1 MARPVKDLSLQ
12 DRVTVL
18 RSATLMYSFAAEM
31 LLTEPGDAQLRAL
44 QRELLKRGRQF
55 VRMLERGIPMK
66 RTPSENVIDL
76 ACKVRLR
83 AISAAL
89 GMPPPRSPPPAAR
102 SAVAR
107 LTMLPG
113 SGTGFQSFVTNRELP
128 PGVAGDFAGANRR
141 ASLVDGSW
149 EYVASP
155 GGLIVGT
162 MGWANPATKQ
172 ITNYYQTPAASC
184 FLHRESR
191 GLITEFLGIATMQVL
206 GGARPIG
213 YVAGEFWGLFAGG
226 ATAGDKVYANAVT
239 GALTA
244 APRGNAVTGP
254 ITSASITAGVLDVAT
269 ITGTPLAVGQII
281 AGADV
286 PPGTYIASLASGS
299 GGTGTYNL
307 ANVDGTAIAN
317 VTAEAM
323 NYYGALETQFGVVD
337 DVTADCLF
345 TGSLALPR

>member
-1 MARPVKDLSLQ
+1 
-12 DRVTVL
+12 
-18 RSATLMYSFAAEM
+18 
-31 LLTEPGDAQLRAL
+31 
-44 QRELLKRGRQF
+44 
-55 VRMLERGIPMK
+55 
-66 RTPSENVIDL
+66 
-76 ACKVRLR
+76 
-83 AISAAL
+83 
-89 GMPPPRSPPPAAR
+89 
-102 SAVAR
+102 
-107 LTMLPG
+107 MLPG
-113 SGTGFQSFVTNRELP
+113 SGTGFQSFVSNRELP

-162 MGWANPATKQ
+162 IAWANPATKQ

-184 FLHRESR
+184 FIHRESR
-191 GLITEFLGIATMQVL
+191 GVITDFLGIATMQVI
-206 GGARPIG
+206 GGARPVG

-226 ATAGDKVYANAVT
+226 ATAGQKVYANALT

-244 APRGNAVTGP
+244 ADHGNAIAGP
-254 ITSASITAGVLDVAT
+254 ITSASITASVLDVAT

-281 AGADV
+281 TGTGV
-286 PPGTYIASLASGS
+286 PPGTYITSLGTGT

-323 NYYGALETQFGVVD
+323 NYYAALETQFGVVD
-337 DVTADCLF
+337 DVAADCDF
-345 TGSLALPR
+345 TGSLAVPVAGVAFGVLTVTAVASGTLTPGQWLSATGGGGLLGSANCQILEQLTAVSPALPPGGGTGTYLANNVGYTVASTNTFAATQGKLGRVSTWATWT

>member
-1 MARPVKDLSLQ
+1 
-12 DRVTVL
+12 
-18 RSATLMYSFAAEM
+18 
-31 LLTEPGDAQLRAL
+31 
-44 QRELLKRGRQF
+44 
-55 VRMLERGIPMK
+55 
-66 RTPSENVIDL
+66 
-76 ACKVRLR
+76 
-83 AISAAL
+83 
-89 GMPPPRSPPPAAR
+89 
-102 SAVAR
+102 
-107 LTMLPG
+107 MLPG
-113 SGTGFQSFVTNRELP
+113 SGTGFQSFVPGRELP

-162 MGWANPATKQ
+162 IGWANPATKQ
-172 ITNYYQTPAASC
+172 ITNYYQTPAAAC
-184 FLHRESR
+184 FIHRESQ
-191 GLITEFLGIATMQVL
+191 GSITQFLGIATMSVL

-244 APRGNAVTGP
+244 APHGNAIVGP
-254 ITSASITAGVLDVAT
+254 ITSASITSGVLDVLT
-269 ITGTPLAVGQII
+269 ISGTPLAVKQII
-281 AGADV
+281 AGVDV

-323 NYYGALETQFGVVD
+323 NYYGALETQFVVVD
-337 DVTADCLF
+337 DAAADCDF
-345 TGSLALPR
+345 TGSLAVPAAGVAFGVLTVTAVASGALEPGQWLSATGLPGSRNVQVLEQLTGVSPALPPGGGTGTYLTNNVGYTVASTNTFAATQGKLGRISTWATWT

>member
-1 MARPVKDLSLQ
+1 
-12 DRVTVL
+12 
-18 RSATLMYSFAAEM
+18 
-31 LLTEPGDAQLRAL
+31 
-44 QRELLKRGRQF
+44 
-55 VRMLERGIPMK
+55 
-66 RTPSENVIDL
+66 
-76 ACKVRLR
+76 
-83 AISAAL
+83 
-89 GMPPPRSPPPAAR
+89 
-102 SAVAR
+102 
-107 LTMLPG
+107 
-113 SGTGFQSFVTNRELP
+113 
-128 PGVAGDFAGANRR
+128 
-141 ASLVDGSW
+141 
-149 EYVASP
+149 
-155 GGLIVGT
+155 
-162 MGWANPATKQ
+162 
-172 ITNYYQTPAASC
+172 
-184 FLHRESR
+184 
-191 GLITEFLGIATMQVL
+191 MQVL

-244 APRGNAVTGP
+244 APHGNAIAGP

-337 DVTADCLF
+337 DVTADCHF
-345 TGSLALPR
+345 TGSLALPVTGVAFGVLDVTAVASGALIPGQWISATGLPGSRNVQILEQLTGVSPALPPGGGTGTYLTTNTNYTVASTNTFAATQGKLGRISTWATWF